1 MNAASITL
9 ACAYCGAGSQP
20 YALDADGDLQC
31 ETGRG
36 CARKRAT
43 RRPAV
48 RATSLPGGPPE
59 ALRYATADTCACGR
73 PGAWQELLGGRL
85 VACCPGCSDLGGA
98 R

>member
-1 MNAASITL
+1 MSATAITL

-31 ETGRG
+31 EPGRG

-48 RATSLPGGPPE
+48 RATVLPGGS
-59 ALRYATADTCACGR
+59 RFDTDTSADTCACGHA
-73 PGAWQELLGGRL
+73 GAWQELLGGRL

-98 R
+98 L